1 MEKAMELINRKFL
14 KDYELMILEDFDVVK
29 SCTYLRPYNAHY
41 KEYLVI
47 IDNNGKEEEYI
58 VCCKFI

>member
-1 MEKAMELINRKFL
+1 MCKMGKYLLGGDIMEKAMELINRKFL

-41 KEYLVI
+41 KEYLV
-47 IDNNGKEEEYI
+47 K
-58 VCCKFI
+58 